1 VIKNKN
7 AGTGTVAGMRVEG
20 LLILCGIAL
29 AGVSVFLEL
38 LLTAHVTGGGTAGPV
53 TVAVVNRLS
62 TFLLVLGAGLCSGG
76 TVLAVRRTAP
86 SA

>member
-1 VIKNKN
+1 VFENKN
-7 AGTGTVAGMRVEG
+7 AGGGPVAGMRAESH
-20 LLILCGIAL
+20 LILCGIAL
-29 AGVSVFLEL
+29 AGVSVIPEL

-76 TVLAVRRTAP
+76 TVLAVRRTTP